1 MSIRTIVIFGRRNTG
16 KSSLINSLTGQ
27 QTAIVSDIPGT
38 TTDPVR
44 KRVELPGIGIS
55 NIIDT
60 AGLDDTG
67 ALGERR
73 VAKSLEAMDMADL
86 ALILFTNNSF
96 TSLERELAETLKEL
110 EIPFILVYNKSDV
123 SPLDPELL
131 VDLSAEYGYVVEYS
145 CEQSDQ
151 EVAEEYRSE
160 LVAEIEQVLATLDDV
175 ERPMLEGLVSE
186 SDNILLVC
194 PIDAGAPHGRLILPQ
209 VTAIRE
215 VLDAGAVATVLQP
228 PALEKHLSTGLLP
241 DLVVTDSQFFAQVA
255 AIVPK
260 EVPLTSFSVLLSRS
274 KGPFQALLDGVQ
286 VLGDLKDGDRMLM
299 LESCTHH
306 ASCDDIGRV
315 KIPALIRK
323 VSGKKIDFDFI
334 SGLDPIVTGEGRN
347 YRLAIQCGGCMVT
360 TTQLRR
366 RLARVMRDGIP
377 VTNYGMA
384 IAYLSG
390 ILDRAVAPL
399 V

>member
-1 MSIRTIVIFGRRNTG
+1 
-16 KSSLINSLTGQ
+16 
-27 QTAIVSDIPGT
+27 
-38 TTDPVR
+38 
-44 KRVELPGIGIS
+44 
-55 NIIDT
+55 
-60 AGLDDTG
+60 
-67 ALGERR
+67 
-73 VAKSLEAMDMADL
+73 
-86 ALILFTNNSF
+86 
-96 TSLERELAETLKEL
+96 
-110 EIPFILVYNKSDV
+110 
-123 SPLDPELL
+123 
-131 VDLSAEYGYVVEYS
+131 
-145 CEQSDQ
+145 
-151 EVAEEYRSE
+151 
-160 LVAEIEQVLATLDDV
+160 
-175 ERPMLEGLVSE
+175 
-186 SDNILLVC
+186 
-194 PIDAGAPHGRLILPQ
+194 
-209 VTAIRE
+209 
-215 VLDAGAVATVLQP
+215 
-228 PALEKHLSTGLLP
+228 
-241 DLVVTDSQFFAQVA
+241 VVTDSQFFAQVA

-286 VLGDLKDGDRMLM
+286 VLGDLKDGDRILM